1 MMSVSEILKLI
12 DLLIVS
18 AIYFALGVVLVSC
31 GKETPP
37 PIDPLTTFIVSG
49 KHIEVK
55 GTVKTVSVEQAKT
68 AISMV
73 IKNLEK

>member
-1 MMSVSEILKLI
+1 MNINELLKLI

-18 AIYFALGVVLVSC
+18 ALYLAFGVVLVSC
-31 GKETPP
+31 GKEQTPP
-37 PIDPLTTFIVSG
+37 PIDPATTFIISG

-68 AISMV
+68 ALGMV
-73 IKNLEK
+73 IKNLEN